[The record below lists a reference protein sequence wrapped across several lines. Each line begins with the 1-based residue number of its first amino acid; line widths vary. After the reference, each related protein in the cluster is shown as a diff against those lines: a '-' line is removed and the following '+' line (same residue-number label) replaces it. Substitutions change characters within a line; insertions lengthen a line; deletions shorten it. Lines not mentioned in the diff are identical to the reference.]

1 MRRAYSARM
10 PTTKAYAAF
19 DTTSPLRPFEVNRRE
34 PRADDVAIDILY
46 CGICHSDLHQVKN
59 DWGNAKFPM
68 VPGHE
73 IVGRVVAVGANVKKL
88 EVGELA
94 GIGCMVDSCRTCS
107 SCERGLE
114 NYCLNGMTPT
124 YNGFERDGKTPTYG
138 GYAKHVVCDERF
150 VLKVAE
156 QGSLETIAPLL
167 CAGITTYSPLR
178 HWKVGKGSKV
188 GVVGLGGLGH
198 MGVKLAVAMGAEVT
212 LFSSTNRKRDDAKRL
227 GAHEYVVTSEGGDM
241 AKHRGRLDFV
251 LDTVSAQHDVTA
263 LLQTLRVDGTL
274 CLVGAPEKPI
284 AIPAFPLLFGR
295 RSFAGSGIGG
305 IPETQEMLDFCAQH
319 RIGSDVE
326 VISADRINEAYERLA
341 RADVRYRFVIDTS
354 TL

>member
-1 MRRAYSARM
+1 MA
-10 PTTKAYAAF
+10 TTKAYAAF
-19 DTTSPLRPFEVNRRE
+19 DTTSPLRPFEVQRRE
-34 PRADDVAIDILY
+34 PGPDDVAIDILY

-88 EVGELA
+88 KVGELA

-124 YNGFERDGKTPTYG
+124 YNGFERDGKTPTHG
-138 GYAKHVVCDERF
+138 GYSKHVVCDERF

-198 MGVKLAVAMGAEVT
+198 MAVKLAAAMGAEVT
-212 LFSSTNRKRDDAKRL
+212 LFSSSNRKREDAKRL
-227 GAHEYVVTSEGGDM
+227 GAHEYVVTSDAAEM
-241 AKHRGRLDFV
+241 TKQKGRLDFV
-251 LDTVSAQHDVTA
+251 LDTVSADHDVTA
-263 LLQTLRVDGTL
+263 LIQTLRVDGTL
-274 CLVGAPEKPI
+274 CLVGAPEKPL
-284 AIPAFPLLFGR
+284 ALRAFPLLFGR

-326 VISADRINEAYERLA
+326 VVAADRINEAYERLA
-341 RADVRYRFVIDTS
+341 KADVRYRFVIDTS